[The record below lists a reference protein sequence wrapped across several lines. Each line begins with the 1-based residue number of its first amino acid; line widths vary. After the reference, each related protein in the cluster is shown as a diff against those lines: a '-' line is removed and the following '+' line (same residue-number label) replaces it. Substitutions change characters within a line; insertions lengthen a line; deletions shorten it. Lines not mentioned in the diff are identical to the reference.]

1 MHPFQSDRYY
11 IPNRGGCLYH
21 VRQCLQSALQLRELL
36 QRDMA
41 GSSKTIGCIGKCTSG
56 LSLKELDWITDNIQR
71 TLADEQG
78 RKIFRKYLSR
88 GRRKTDL
95 ACLDLY
101 EQVAEYIDNE
111 CIHRLST
118 KSPSVEP
125 LLADFNL
132 ALSAAKD
139 LDDVSEIDLTLLE
152 RYVQA
157 ADSRSRESMLDV
169 LEETRFKMMNHLR
182 QAHKGFQAYAK
193 MPCPQSK

>member
-1 MHPFQSDRYY
+1 
-11 IPNRGGCLYH
+11 
-21 VRQCLQSALQLRELL
+21 
-36 QRDMA
+36 MA

-56 LSLKELDWITDNIQR
+56 LSLEELDRLTDDIQR
-71 TLADEQG
+71 TLAHAQG
-78 RKIFRKYLSR
+78 RKIFRKYLSH

-111 CIHRLST
+111 RSYRLNT

-132 ALSAAKD
+132 ALSAAED
-139 LDDVSEIDLTLLE
+139 LDDVSEIDLALLE
-152 RYVQA
+152 RYTQA

-169 LEETRFKMMNHLR
+169 LEETRSRMTNHLR
-182 QAHKGFQAYAK
+182 QAHKGFRAYAK
-193 MPCPQSK
+193 QPCPRS